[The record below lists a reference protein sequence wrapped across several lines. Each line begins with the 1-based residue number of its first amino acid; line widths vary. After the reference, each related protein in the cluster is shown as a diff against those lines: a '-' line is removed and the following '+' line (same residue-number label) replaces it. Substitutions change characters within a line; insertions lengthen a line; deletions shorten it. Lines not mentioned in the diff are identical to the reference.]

1 MIPVKKTTR
10 YIFTFSFIQPLN
22 ISGEGGGPYDK
33 KEKKA
38 STITLIWET
47 ELEQCWKTEMGHL
60 PFAKGA
66 KSFRERGGTLLLRYS
81 VTWFFGEIIF
91 FNHSDCTVS

>member
-66 KSFRERGGTLLLRYS
+66 KSFREREEEHYYLDTQ
-81 VTWFFGEIIF
+81 
-91 FNHSDCTVS
+91 